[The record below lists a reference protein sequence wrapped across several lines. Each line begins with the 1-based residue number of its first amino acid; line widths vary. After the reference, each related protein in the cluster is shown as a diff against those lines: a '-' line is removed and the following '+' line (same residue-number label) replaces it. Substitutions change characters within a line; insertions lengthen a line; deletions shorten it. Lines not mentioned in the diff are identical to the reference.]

1 MSRLFL
7 QLTSLYDAIHHFWD
21 SSKAQRSLAMFIFI
35 LFLCAIAGI
44 ELNREG
50 LLPLWISTLTPTNHF
65 QAIHVAFTLILGL
78 EVMGLILSLSESLS
92 RSIGKQFEIMALI
105 LLRNAFKELTYLP
118 EPVSLANGPDPL
130 FNIALSA
137 SGALAIFVA
146 LGFYHRLRRH
156 QNYLHSSKALE
167 RYIAYKKVIALLLVA
182 IFMGV
187 AAYDAWRFLTSG
199 TETRFFETIYTV
211 LIFADITLVLVSQRF
226 MPTFHAVF
234 RNSGF
239 VIGTLM
245 MRLSLSAPWP
255 WDVAASVFAALY
267 VLALTAATTYF
278 GADSLKTRIPRVS
291 TRKGL

>member
-1 MSRLFL
+1 MHRLFS
-7 QLTSLYDAIHHFWD
+7 QLTSLYDAIHTVWE
-21 SSKAQRSLAMFIFI
+21 SAKVQRSLALLIII
-35 LFLCAIAGI
+35 LFLSFIVGI

-50 LLPLWISTLTPTNHF
+50 VLPPWLAALTPTNHF
-65 QAIHVAFTLILGL
+65 QAIHLAFTLILGL

-105 LLRNAFKELTYLP
+105 MLRNAFKELTYLP
-118 EPVSLANGPDPL
+118 EPVSLSDGPDPL
-130 FNIALSA
+130 FRIGLSA
-137 SGALAIFVA
+137 LGALAIFVS

-156 QNYLHSSKALE
+156 QNYLHSSKALQ

-182 IFMGV
+182 IFLGV
-187 AAYDAWRFLTSG
+187 AAYDAWAFVRTG
-199 TETRFFETIYTV
+199 AENVFFETIYTV

-255 WDVAASVFAALY
+255 WDVAASVFAAIY

-278 GADSLKTRIPRVS
+278 GSDSLKVRIPRAGA
-291 TRKGL
+291 RKM

>member
-1 MSRLFL
+1 MHSIFALL
-7 QLTSLYDAIHHFWD
+7 INLYDAIHTVWE
-21 SSKAQRSLAMFIFI
+21 SAKVQRSLALLIII
-35 LFLCAIAGI
+35 LFFCFVAGI

-50 LLPLWISTLTPTNHF
+50 LLPPWLSALTPTNHF
-65 QAIHVAFTLILGL
+65 QAIHLAFTLILGL
-78 EVMGLILSLSESLS
+78 EVMGLIISLSESLS

-118 EPVSLANGPDPL
+118 EPVSLADGPDPL
-130 FNIALSA
+130 FKIALSA
-137 SGALAIFVA
+137 LGALAIFVA

-156 QNYLHSSKALE
+156 QNYLHSSTALQ
-167 RYIAYKKVIALLLVA
+167 RYIAYKKVIALLLVG
-182 IFMGV
+182 IFVSV
-187 AAYDAWRFLTSG
+187 AAYDLWSFIRTG
-199 TETRFFETIYTV
+199 TENVFFETIYTV

-255 WDVAASVFAALY
+255 WDVAASVFAAVY
-267 VLALTAATTYF
+267 VLALTTATTYF
-278 GADSLKTRIPRVS
+278 RADSLKVRTPRAGA
-291 TRKGL
+291 RKM